1 MLSRITVVLNHKLNK
16 RITEIGNRVAK
27 ASDKPEIKYTFRIIN
42 DSTINAYGADGGFVY
57 INTGLL
63 DVLES
68 EDELAAI
75 LGHEIA
81 HISKSHQ
88 INSLRS
94 AHQKQMARNLVTRV
108 AVSVAAQ
115 AAAQSVPSAPAP
127 YGNTARQQL
136 AGIAGFCFPYCRKIM
151 LVYIS

>member
-1 MLSRITVVLNHKLNK
+1 MILGLILLLLSFPKVAFTADTKEVKFGFYQDKKVLSSMTVVLNHKLNK

-42 DSTINAYGADGGFVY
+42 DPTINAYAADGGFVY

-75 LGHEIA
+75 LGLESQRQAYITNEQWQDVLDRL
-81 HISKSHQ
+81 S
-88 INSLRS
+88 
-94 AHQKQMARNLVTRV
+94 NLENK
-108 AVSVAAQ
+108 A
-115 AAAQSVPSAPAP
+115 
-127 YGNTARQQL
+127 
-136 AGIAGFCFPYCRKIM
+136 
-151 LVYIS
+151 